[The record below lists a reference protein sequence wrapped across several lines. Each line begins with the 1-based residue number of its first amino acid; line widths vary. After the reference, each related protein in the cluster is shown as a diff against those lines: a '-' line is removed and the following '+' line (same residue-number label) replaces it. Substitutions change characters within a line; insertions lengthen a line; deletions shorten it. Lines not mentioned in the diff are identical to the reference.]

1 MVPFAADALGWLL
14 WEAEREFISTLPTI
28 FLFLFFVGFV
38 LFFLLKFLAQLIY
51 WEITGRKHGN
61 SLLEDRIHL
70 SIPSPMG
77 LFLVE

>member
-14 WEAEREFISTLPTI
+14 WEAVREFILTPSITV
-28 FLFLFFVGFV
+28 LFLFFVGF
-38 LFFLLKFLAQLIY
+38 FFLLKIIIQLIY
-51 WEITGRKHGN
+51 WEIMGRKHGN

-70 SIPSPMG
+70 SIPSPRG